1 MSVWAI
7 LAAAGRGDRL
17 GLDRPKAFASLND
30 RPLVAES
37 LERLD
42 ASDWIEGIVVAAPPE
57 WEEPCILVAE
67 EVAAGKVAATVT
79 GGESR
84 SESVRAAL
92 VEVPEEAT
100 VVLVHDAARP
110 LVTDEVIERVIT
122 GLGDGWDGA
131 VPALPI
137 ADAVKR
143 VDGDAV
149 VETLDREGLVTVQTP
164 QAFVASALRA
174 ALSDPTL
181 QQTVAKSL
189 DCASLVEA
197 RGGRVRVVEGDP
209 HLLKVTEPADLDLVA
224 SWL

>member
-1 MSVWAI
+1 VSVWAI

-17 GLDRPKAFASLND
+17 GLDRPKAFAPLND
-30 RPLVAES
+30 RPLVTEA

-92 VEVPEEAT
+92 AEVPEEVA
-100 VVLVHDAARP
+100 VLLVHDAARP

-122 GLGDGWDGA
+122 GLADGWDGA

-143 VDGDAV
+143 VEGDAV

-197 RGGRVRVVEGDP
+197 RGGRVRIVEGDP
-209 HLLKVTEPADLDLVA
+209 HLLKVTEPADLALVA

>member
-17 GLDRPKAFASLND
+17 GLDRPKAFAPLND
-30 RPLVAES
+30 RPLIAES

-84 SESVRAAL
+84 SESVRNAL
-92 VEVPEEAT
+92 DEVPADAA

-110 LVTDEVIERVIT
+110 LVTEEVIERLVT
-122 GLGDGWDGA
+122 ALEDGWDA
-131 VPALPI
+131 ALPALPI
-137 ADAVKR
+137 VDTVKR
-143 VDGDAV
+143 VEDEAV
-149 VETLDREGLVTVQTP
+149 TETLDRDGLVTVQTP
-164 QAFVASALRA
+164 QAFVAAALRE
-174 ALSDPTL
+174 ALADPTL
-181 QQTVAKSL
+181 QQTVTKST

-197 RGGRVRVVEGDP
+197 RGGRVRVVEGDRR
-209 HLLKVTEPADLDLVA
+209 LLKVTEPADLELVA

>member
-1 MSVWAI
+1 VSVWAI

-17 GLDRPKAFASLND
+17 GLDRPNAFAPLHD
-30 RPLVAES
+30 RPLVAEA

-92 VEVPEEAT
+92 AEVPEDAT

-110 LVTDEVIERVIT
+110 LVTDEVIGRVIT
-122 GLGDGWDGA
+122 GLADGWDAA

-137 ADAVKR
+137 PDAVKR
-143 VDGDAV
+143 VEGDAV

-164 QAFVASALRA
+164 QAFVASALRD

-209 HLLKVTEPADLDLVA
+209 RLLKVTEPADLELVA
-224 SWL
+224 GWL